1 MAVCVYIMPVFYRWA
16 FFLMGGGKYHGGKK
30 RVFYTS
36 RNGGQIEGQKFVDI
50 PADNVA
56 RTGNNSKDKNREIP
70 KI

>member
-16 FFLMGGGKYHGGKK
+16 
-30 RVFYTS
+30 
-36 RNGGQIEGQKFVDI
+36 NGGQIEGQKFVDI